1 MNIMQKKI
9 ALAFVWLMVLI
20 AFIDESMVGIAAA
33 CAALI
38 LTPTILKKKEP
49 QRQKIGI
56 RQKDNQ
62 R

>member
-38 LTPTILKKKEP
+38 LTPTILKKKE
-49 QRQKIGI
+49 II
-56 RQKDNQ
+56 R
-62 R
+62 